1 MLKTGDACSPFSAVS
16 AGYTSTM
23 MAAMFFLFN
32 VCTMALA
39 VAWVVSMG
47 MVFFSD
53 FKMLLRAAAVIG
65 LPLRFVELM
74 AWMMSAFCDLLT

>member
-1 MLKTGDACSPFSAVS
+1 MLKTGDACSPFSAAS

-32 VCTMALA
+32 VCTMAFA

-53 FKMLLRAAAVIG
+53 FKMLLRVAAVIG
-65 LPLRFVELM
+65 LPVRIVE
-74 AWMMSAFCDLLT
+74 